1 MWFTDLP
8 LSIPWTTLLGA
19 ATLLAGMA
27 LIAAGLGY
35 DRATEPSPRDG
46 HRPPRRGSS

>member
-1 MWFTDLP
+1 MWFTELP

-35 DRATEPSPRDG
+35 DRAAQPAPRND
-46 HRPPRRGSS
+46 HRRPQRRTS

>member
-27 LIAAGLGY
+27 LIAAGLRY
-35 DRATEPSPRDG
+35 DGTLSARPGREEGPR
-46 HRPPRRGSS
+46 